1 MIEAHGAADHVDACA
16 AASVAQ
22 DLVALAELLALELE
36 DARSRRIGLAAQPVA
51 LAVGDERQLACGQ
64 APRLGLWRLE
74 PAASAGDDVK
84 PQVALER
91 RELETERGGEL
102 RAAVEGAAQLEEVQ
116 RLAERIGGRGPRIGM
131 RGHATS
137 IASVNSNLH
146 TDRTNG
152 HKSRI
157 ECHR

>member
-64 APRLGLWRLE
+64 TPRLGFWRLE
-74 PAASAGDDVK
+74 PAGSAGDDVK

-91 RELETERGGEL
+91 RQLETERSREL
-102 RAAVEGAAQLEEVQ
+102 GAAVERAAQLEEVQ
-116 RLAERIGGRGPRIGM
+116 CLAERIGGRGPRFAV
-131 RGHATS
+131 RGHPISMTGAD
-137 IASVNSNLH
+137 L
-146 TDRTNG
+146 R
-152 HKSRI
+152 
-157 ECHR
+157 